1 MNWTIEDGNYVTYYN
16 ISYTPSCPELSSVNV
31 TVFVVPY
38 TTTYSYTLR
47 ELYSGMNY
55 TITVQN
61 QQVIQ
66 FMFNSFYQN
75 LVPTG
80 NINSLYVLQINQT
93 SIRIMWEE
101 VDCDQH
107 NGKIIEY
114 IVIISNN
121 NYTYNLTSTERY
133 ITVND
138 LVLGGIY
145 NINVAAVN
153 SIGIGP
159 LSDNIELQIV
169 TCYS

>member
-1 MNWTIEDGNYVTYYN
+1 MK
-16 ISYTPSCPELSSVNV
+16 
-31 TVFVVPY
+31 
-38 TTTYSYTLR
+38 
-47 ELYSGMNY
+47 
-55 TITVQN
+55 QN

-101 VDCDQH
+101 VDCDQR
-107 NGKIIEY
+107 NGRIIEY

-133 ITVND
+133 IAVND

-145 NINVAAVN
+145 NISVAAVN

-159 LSDNIELQIV
+159 LNDNIFEIIE
-169 TCYS
+169 SM

>member
-1 MNWTIEDGNYVTYYN
+1 MYHY
-16 ISYTPSCPELSSVNV
+16 LK
-31 TVFVVPY
+31 
-38 TTTYSYTLR
+38 
-47 ELYSGMNY
+47 
-55 TITVQN
+55 
-61 QQVIQ
+61 
-66 FMFNSFYQN
+66 

-80 NINSLYVLQINQT
+80 NINSLNVFQINKT

-101 VDCDQH
+101 VNCDQR
-107 NGKIIEY
+107 NGRIIEY

-145 NINVAAVN
+145 NISVAAVN

-159 LSDNIELQIV
+159 LSDIEIEIIESMIIILLHS
-169 TCYS
+169 CYS

>member
-1 MNWTIEDGNYVTYYN
+1 MK
-16 ISYTPSCPELSSVNV
+16 
-31 TVFVVPY
+31 
-38 TTTYSYTLR
+38 
-47 ELYSGMNY
+47 
-55 TITVQN
+55 
-61 QQVIQ
+61 
-66 FMFNSFYQN
+66 

-80 NINSLYVLQINQT
+80 IINSLNVLQINQT

-101 VDCDQH
+101 VDCDQP

-121 NYTYNLTSTERY
+121 CNTYNLTSTERY

-145 NINVAAVN
+145 SISVAAVN

-169 TCYS
+169 TSTV